1 MKKFFLLLT
10 LAAFI
15 IAAPLAMAQGSDTPG
30 AAKPAV
36 GEKGK
41 VTNCCSNGKCKQ
53 VSSDAD
59 CTKDGGKVVK
69 DCKECK

>member
-15 IAAPLAMAQGSDTPG
+15 IAAPLAMAQGDTPG

-41 VTNCCSNGKCKQ
+41 ITNCCSNGKCKQ